1 MDPTHFST
9 IRYHYQ
15 HTTESLLDNTALV
28 MFPEINSKDL
38 QAFRETYGSS
48 AFVCRYLHCAFSTD
62 GFDSSSQRAKHES
75 QHQRLFRC
83 AYSSCVYF
91 PSGFV
96 TRNLL
101 NKHNELYHS
110 AIVEGPGLAESLAPP
125 PPADETA
132 SPLRATPQPAPPK
145 TLVRP
150 SPRIGGKRKKPQGT
164 IRM

>member
-28 MFPEINSKDL
+28 IFPEINSKDL

-75 QHQRLFRC
+75 QHQRRFRC
-83 AYSSCVYF
+83 PYTSCVYF
-91 PSGFV
+91 ASGFV

-101 NKHNELYHS
+101 NKHSELYHS
-110 AIVEGPGLAESLAPP
+110 AIVEGPSLAESLAPP
-125 PPADETA
+125 PPAKQTA
-132 SPLRATPQPAPPK
+132 SPEGATPQPAIPK
-145 TLVRP
+145 TPVMP
-150 SPRIGGKRKKPQGT
+150 SPRIGGKRQKGQGAT
-164 IRM
+164 RM